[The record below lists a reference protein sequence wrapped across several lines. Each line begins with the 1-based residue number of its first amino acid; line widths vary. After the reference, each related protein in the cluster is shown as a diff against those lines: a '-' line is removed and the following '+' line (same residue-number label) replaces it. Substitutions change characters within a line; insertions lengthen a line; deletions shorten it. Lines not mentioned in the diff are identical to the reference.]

1 MQASLLKESETAP
14 TLESLIAAV
23 DRLGPT
29 LRARAAEAEGQRQL
43 PAETI
48 RDLFDAG
55 VLRFFI
61 PRRFGGHELEW
72 GGHLALGRRLAHHC
86 ASTAWISCV
95 VGSHATYVGRMDPR
109 AQQDVWGSDPDILV
123 ATGSVSRNV
132 SVEAVEGGFRISG
145 RWSFCSGID
154 HAGWALL
161 RASPTGDQRQ
171 TYFLFPRS
179 DFRIDD
185 DWFVSGMSGT
195 GSKSAIVDNA
205 FVPTYRT
212 LPLGTLMAPEPPG
225 GAVNPGYIY
234 KYNFRPFSGA
244 NLLGPIIGGAEAV
257 VAAYRDLLEA
267 GTPGQSKDDVQTQL
281 RLAESE
287 AEVGAALCLMDSLV
301 ARLQDYG
308 RNNIDVPHPE
318 RIGFVRD
325 RTFAARLCFNAAERL
340 VTSLDQSVVLS
351 EHPIQRCFRDLGG
364 MIQQIGVNWDRNMT
378 DVIKAS
384 FGRQTNIPFLN
395 TQ

>member
-1 MQASLLKESETAP
+1 MQASLPEASAP
-14 TLESLIAAV
+14 TLDALLAAV
-23 DRLGPT
+23 DRLGPV
-29 LRARAAEAEGQRQL
+29 LRARAAQAEGQRML

-48 RDLFDAG
+48 SDLFDAG
-55 VLRFFI
+55 VLHYFI
-61 PRRFGGHELEW
+61 PKRFGGLELEF
-72 GGHLALGRRLAHHC
+72 GGHLELGRRLAHHC

-95 VGSHATYVGRMDPR
+95 VGSHATYLGRMDPR
-109 AQQDVWGSDPDILV
+109 AQQDVWGSGPDVLV

-132 SVEAVEGGFRISG
+132 SVEAVDGGFNISG

-154 HAGWALL
+154 HAGWVLL
-161 RASPTGDQRQ
+161 RASPAGNDRQ
-171 TYFLFPRS
+171 SYFLFPRS
-179 DFRIDD
+179 DFQIHD

-195 GSKSAIVDNA
+195 GSKTVVVEDV
-205 FVPTYRT
+205 FVPVWRT
-212 LPLGTLMAPEPPG
+212 LALATLMHPDPPG
-225 GAVNPGYIY
+225 AAANTGYIY
-234 KYNFRPFSGA
+234 RYNFRPFSGA

-257 VAAYRDLLEA
+257 VVAYRDLLEA
-267 GTPGQSKDDVQTQL
+267 GLGGQSKDDVQTQL

-287 AEVGAALCLMDSLV
+287 AEVGAALCLMESLIS
-301 ARLQDYG
+301 RLQYYG
-308 RNNIDVPHPE
+308 RHNLEVPHPE

-364 MIQQIGVNWDRNMT
+364 MIQQIGVNWDRNMI
-378 DVIKAS
+378 DVVRAS
-384 FGRQTNIPFLN
+384 FGYQTNIPFLN